1 MPRTRLPLLP
11 ALIAVTLLLA
21 SACKPTS
28 TGQTRTNMQ
37 TRETV
42 TDLKIRYPQFA
53 PLLNQLEQESNVE
66 WNKAQSM
73 PTEQERILQM
83 QRANRVITTNS
94 LYQELRRYETNAQSL
109 LRKRDE
115 LDRLAVIPEQRT
127 LQRLAVEK
135 ASRAIQDADARIM
148 GSRAQDF
155 TTAFYD
161 ARDANAIIRDADNS
175 LTEVRR
181 QIQVVVPTNSA
192 PGGTTTP
199 PRGGTTPP
207 RGTAPRGQ

>member
-11 ALIAVTLLLA
+11 ALIAATLLLA
-21 SACKPTS
+21 QACKPTS

-37 TRETV
+37 TRESV

-53 PLLNQLEQESNVE
+53 PLLNQLEAESTTE

-155 TTAFYD
+155 TAAFYD
-161 ARDANAIIRDADNS
+161 ARNANAIIRDADNS

-181 QIQVVVPTNSA
+181 QIQVIVPANSA

-199 PRGGTTPP
+199 PRG
-207 RGTAPRGQ
+207 TAPRGQ